1 MEYKKLNL
9 NDGDVLKAE
18 HIAHLEKGIS
28 DLASDSDVMIVN
40 VMRHPDATLT
50 SDKTFNELYAALN
63 AGKMLCANVMNEIY
77 PLVYGSVVSIDFG
90 SLRRTGT
97 GIYEY
102 TLSVWSNDYI
112 EDGETQI
119 SISYLDFPSAYRG
132 NLIYVNT
139 SGKAKPLRLGAGL
152 KIENG
157 VLMLDG
163 TVTPDT
169 PVTPSK
175 TAICG
180 TFLAGEV
187 ICGEE

>member
-1 MEYKKLNL
+1 MKYEKLNL
-9 NDGDVLKAE
+9 RDGDVLKAE
-18 HIAHLEKGIS
+18 HIDHLEQGIS

-40 VMRHPDATLT
+40 VMRNPDATLT

-63 AGKMLCANVMNEIY
+63 AGKMLCANVMDEIY
-77 PLVYGSVVSIDFG
+77 PLVSGSGASIDFG

-112 EDGETQI
+112 EEGETQI

-139 SGKAKPLRLGAGL
+139 SGKAKPLRLGDGL
-152 KIENG
+152 AIVDG
-157 VLMLDG
+157 VLTLACG
-163 TVTPDT
+163 GVAVTKSAT
-169 PVTPSK
+169 
-175 TAICG
+175 CG
-180 TFLAGEV
+180 TFVCGGV
-187 ICGEE
+187 NCGEGV